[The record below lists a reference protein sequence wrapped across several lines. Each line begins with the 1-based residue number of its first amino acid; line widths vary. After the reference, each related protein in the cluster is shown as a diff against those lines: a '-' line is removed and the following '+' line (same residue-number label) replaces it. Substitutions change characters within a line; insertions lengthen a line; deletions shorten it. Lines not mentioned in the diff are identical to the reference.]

1 MISLRG
7 ALLALAG
14 LAGAANADWLLN
26 TYNKATLDTPS
37 TNKEYGIQAFSNPS
51 SVTSVSVPEGGYAR
65 ITVSQFVSEGKEGYT
80 ANVGLLHPLR
90 KDWSAVNVSSL
101 DSIRFEFR
109 YDRKPSGG
117 IEVGLSSK
125 KYPKVYSDS
134 GYVHL
139 YKLRTTQL
147 PAVNTWRTISIPVSA
162 LLPPDWYCV
171 EGNPSKPCPI
181 DLPSRDVVLKSL
193 EALQFSPKTSY
204 KDSGVQRG
212 APCGFCVTPSTT
224 LPVNLDVRN
233 VTLVGYEESVPNP
246 LGLGCQDAPAMVID
260 NLEDGDNVNEAG
272 GYWFAYSDTSA
283 APSKELDSARGTSS
297 AKIAFTEG
305 DGLGGA
311 GSVTLTAGL
320 HKKVGGAF
328 DWRPYAGWAAV
339 GTNFEN
345 GEGTS
350 MPGLTGISFQVK
362 ALKLGPNVKGVN
374 FKVAMPGISEA
385 TTHFAFL
392 PAVNLDPASPGYLAK
407 ICVRPEDLLQPSWFK
422 GAVAFKSDSML
433 QMAWEVKIADQAD
446 PTIFSDTAVI
456 SVTKIAFH
464 KDSARVGVGPRRVA
478 GSFFATYR
486 DGLLTVVPVAGF
498 DRVSVVSPSGRVVDR
513 FHGKALSRAVAL
525 DRGTWY
531 VVARNAKGET
541 LVRPI
546 AVLR

>member
-7 ALLALAG
+7 ALLALVG
-14 LAGAANADWLLN
+14 LAGAADADWLLN
-26 TYNKATLDTPS
+26 TYSKATLDTPS
-37 TNKEYGIQAFSNPS
+37 TNKEYGIQAFSNPLS
-51 SVTSVSVPEGGYAR
+51 LTSVAVPEVGYAR
-65 ITVSQFVSEGKEGYT
+65 LTVAQFVSQGKEGYT

-90 KDWSAVNVSSL
+90 KDWSSVNVSSL

-117 IEVGLSSK
+117 FEVGLSSK
-125 KYPKVYSDS
+125 RYPTVFSDS

-139 YKLRTTQL
+139 YKLKASQL
-147 PAVNTWRTISIPVSA
+147 PPVNTWRTISIPVSA
-162 LLPPDWYCV
+162 LVPPDWYCV
-171 EGNPSKPCPI
+171 EGSSAKPCP
-181 DLPSRDVVLKSL
+181 LNFPSREAVLKEL
-193 EALQFSPKTSY
+193 EALQFAPKTSY
-204 KDSGVQRG
+204 RDSGIQRG
-212 APCGFCVTPSTT
+212 APCGFCVTPATT
-224 LPVNLDVRN
+224 LPVNVDVRN
-233 VTLVGYEESVPNP
+233 ITLVGYEESVPNP
-246 LGLGCQDAPAMVID
+246 LGIGCQDAPSMPID
-260 NLEDGDNVNEAG
+260 DFENGDNINEAN
-272 GYWFAYSDTSA
+272 GYWFAYSDTSTLPA
-283 APSKELDSARGTSS
+283 KELDSARGTSS
-297 AKIAFTEG
+297 AGLTFTPG
-305 DGLGGA
+305 VGGP

-345 GEGTS
+345 GEGIAV
-350 MPGLTGISFQVK
+350 PGLTGISFQVK

-392 PAVNLDPASPGYLAK
+392 PAVNIDPTSPGYLAK

-456 SVTKIAFH
+456 SVTNIAFH
-464 KDSARVGVGPRRVA
+464 KDSARVGVGARRV
-478 GSFFATYR
+478 GSFFSAAYR
-486 DGLLTVVPVAGF
+486 NGLLSVLPVAGY
-498 DRVSVVSPSGRVVDR
+498 DQISVVSPSGRVAAR
-513 FHGKALSRAVAL
+513 FVGKVQSRAVAL
-525 DRGTWY
+525 ERGTWY
-531 VVARNAKGET
+531 VVARNAKGEA
-541 LVRPI
+541 LVRTI